1 MKRENIKTTKAI
13 TLLLDLVSVVVAFYL
28 SGFIRGGIIN
38 SHGLMREVYGNILA
52 ILILS
57 TLFIGNM
64 SLNVNICK
72 RGFYRE
78 CASLIKDHTILYL
91 IVFGYIIVMREAN
104 DISRLFLGIFIVLNF
119 LITYVVRGYMKMI
132 LMLVYKHSSSS
143 NKVMLVT
150 ISENVTKVIQQIKIE
165 YEWQIHVNSI
175 ALLDKSDIGQIME
188 GIEVVADKE
197 NLIDIVRRN
206 VVDEVFICLPNDY
219 NIEIE
224 ELILTL
230 ENMGVVIHLKMDLFH
245 NLSIKNKVVEEYA
258 GHQVISFSTV
268 YFNEGYVII
277 KRILDI
283 LGGLLGC
290 ILTLLVTLFLAP
302 AILIESPGPIFFSQV
317 RVGKNGRKFK
327 IYKFRSMYRD
337 AEKRKAELMEK
348 NEMSG
353 LMFKMTNDPRIT
365 KVGSFI
371 RKTSLDEFPQFF
383 NVLKG
388 DMSLVGTRP
397 PTQDEFDQYEGW
409 HKRRLSFKPGLTGM
423 WQVSGRSDIEDF
435 EDVVKMDLQYIDNW
449 SIFLDIK
456 ILFKTVGVVLL
467 RRGSK

>member
-1 MKRENIKTTKAI
+1 
-13 TLLLDLVSVVVAFYL
+13 
-28 SGFIRGGIIN
+28 
-38 SHGLMREVYGNILA
+38 
-52 ILILS
+52 
-57 TLFIGNM
+57 
-64 SLNVNICK
+64 
-72 RGFYRE
+72 
-78 CASLIKDHTILYL
+78 
-91 IVFGYIIVMREAN
+91 MREAN